1 MTEVQKYEWHCNH
14 SCDPNV
20 WFDDKDLIVAS
31 RDIKEGEELYYDYA
45 LSESNDHIQLDCL
58 CGSALCRG
66 KVTGKDYQRPDLQE
80 RYGRHFMPYILKKID
95 QENQAK

>member
-1 MTEVQKYEWHCNH
+1 MALGHTQRCALIDAFPLN

-66 KVTGKDYQRPDLQE
+66 EAPSTVS
-80 RYGRHFMPYILKKID
+80 
-95 QENQAK
+95 